1 MLPRGGG
8 LGARMAKLKTISA
21 ALLVTSA
28 IGGSALAQG
37 AAPITSRDVVGAW
50 TLAITPADRQDVS
63 ITFKA
68 KDGGQQLDFPLT
80 VTAQANG
87 RLSCVDDGDPA
98 ECRVRDGKLVV
109 VVAEN
114 GVRMTFTLAERTRAG
129 FRGDASLRVRL
140 LPIGGPIGVV
150 NMARR

>member
-1 MLPRGGG
+1 
-8 LGARMAKLKTISA
+8 MAKLQVLGTTLLLCSVIVDA
-21 ALLVTSA
+21 AF
-28 IGGSALAQG
+28 AQG
-37 AAPITSRDVVGAW
+37 AAPITDRDVVGAW

-68 KDGGQQLDFPLT
+68 KDGRQQLDFPLT
-80 VTAQANG
+80 VTALASG
-87 RLSCVDDGDPA
+87 RLSCVVDGDPA
-98 ECRVRDGKLVV
+98 ECRVRDGRLIV

-114 GVRMTFTLAERTRAG
+114 GVRMTFTLAERTRTG

>member
-1 MLPRGGG
+1 
-8 LGARMAKLKTISA
+8 MAKLQTISA
-21 ALLVTSA
+21 VVLAAWA

-37 AAPITSRDVVGAW
+37 AAPITNRDVVGAW
-50 TLAITPADRQDVS
+50 NLAITPAERQDVS

-68 KDGGQQLDFPLT
+68 KDGSQQLDFPLT

-87 RLSCVDDGDPA
+87 RLLCVVDGDPA

-109 VVAEN
+109 VVADN
-114 GVRMTFTLAERTRAG
+114 GVRMTFTLTDRTRTG
-129 FRGDASLRVRL
+129 FRGAASLRVRL

>member
-1 MLPRGGG
+1 MLPPGGG
-8 LGARMAKLKTISA
+8 LGAGMAKLQTISA
-21 ALLVTSA
+21 VVLAAWA

-37 AAPITSRDVVGAW
+37 AAPITNRDVVGAW
-50 TLAITPADRQDVS
+50 NLAITPAERQDVS

-68 KDGGQQLDFPLT
+68 KDGSQQLDFPLT

-87 RLSCVDDGDPA
+87 RLLCVVDGDPA

-109 VVAEN
+109 VVADN
-114 GVRMTFTLAERTRAG
+114 GVRMTFTLTDRTRTG
-129 FRGDASLRVRL
+129 FRGAASLRVRL